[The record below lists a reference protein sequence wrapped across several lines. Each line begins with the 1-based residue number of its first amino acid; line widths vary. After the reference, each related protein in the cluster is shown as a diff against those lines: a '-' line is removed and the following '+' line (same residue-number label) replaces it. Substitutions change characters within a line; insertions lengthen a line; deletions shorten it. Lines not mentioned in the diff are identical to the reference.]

1 MLSASKMKLSSSSR
15 LWKLT
20 KPCAAVFIVF
30 VNIIRISVQ
39 FFGMRRHK
47 MTPLILI
54 HLNQL
59 YAVNLQPT
67 LHLPVKHSCVMTAC
81 AAWNTMAAC
90 PRESRERERERDV
103 PVKPSPIFYLWPTGS
118 PSVCPLD
125 DTQEVSTT
133 HSHQNTSRPD
143 QSLTVKWGVVSG
155 GRLLLVVE
163 FIWSPLVS
171 CLCFHFPPSLTH
183 FSSLFFSLS

>member
-1 MLSASKMKLSSSSR
+1 M
-15 LWKLT
+15 
-20 KPCAAVFIVF
+20 FIVF
-30 VNIIRISVQ
+30 ANIIRISVQ

-67 LHLPVKHSCVMTAC
+67 LHLPVKHSCVMTTC
-81 AAWNTMAAC
+81 TAWNTMAAC
-90 PRESRERERERDV
+90 PHESRDGERERDV

-133 HSHQNTSRPD
+133 HSHQNTSQPD
-143 QSLTVKWGVVSG
+143 QSLTVKWGVVSENG
-155 GRLLLVVE
+155 CCWL
-163 FIWSPLVS
+163 WSSFVALW
-171 CLCFHFPPSLTH
+171 CLASVLIFPHPSLI
-183 FSSLFFSLS
+183 FLPPFLSLS